1 MREYNGRPQKRHR
14 LSTDHLAVTT
24 RLADSKPVSVK
35 SGDARAILSLPA
47 DENDARAG
55 LQLSTCTET
64 KVCVHPVSAV
74 HAHGLH
80 QTQLQAMKCVLQ
92 QEPNFVKRE
101 LQLIRTANKQAE
113 VEKAML
119 DREVTTEP
127 TALLHVSHHDLQA

>member
-1 MREYNGRPQKRHR
+1 M
-14 LSTDHLAVTT
+14 
-24 RLADSKPVSVK
+24 SVK

-92 QEPNFVKRE
+92 QELTLSKRE
-101 LQLIRTANKQAE
+101 LHLIRTANKQAE
-113 VEKAML
+113 VEKALL
-119 DREVTTEP
+119 DREVTTKAE
-127 TALLHVSHHDLQA
+127 A